1 MFKLTVVDYL
11 RPCEHYCTRWRTTI
25 APFESLEKK
34 FRKTYLSNKSQSLNQ
49 VEGGWD
55 EDGKGLSNW
64 DKWTEDPSH
73 TTDGSS
79 GKVFFSLRKNLSR
92 MERCQRTATTSTRRM
107 CSSQLTW
114 ELASIACPSLGPALS
129 LRVSELSVLR
139 WVSKRFPDGTAK
151 PVGRKVFVEICNL
164 SHIYNH
170 FHSCVGKKDDI
181 DHIK

>member
-1 MFKLTVVDYL
+1 M
-11 RPCEHYCTRWRTTI
+11 WRTTI
-25 APFESLEKK
+25 APFESLGKK

-79 GKVFFSLRKNLSR
+79 GKVFYSLRKNLSR
-92 MERCQRTATTSTRRM
+92 MERCQRTATTSTKRM

-114 ELASIACPSLGPALS
+114 ELASIACPSPGPASS

-139 WVSKRFPDGTAK
+139 WVRSDFDAAIQSFPISVSISINDVHFKRIQGPEYRIPRLKSTYFISGGCLLP
-151 PVGRKVFVEICNL
+151 RL
-164 SHIYNH
+164 L
-170 FHSCVGKKDDI
+170 
-181 DHIK
+181 

>member
-79 GKVFFSLRKNLSR
+79 GKVFFF
-92 MERCQRTATTSTRRM
+92 
-107 CSSQLTW
+107 SSKKSISNGKVSADSYHKYKEDVQL
-114 ELASIACPSLGPALS
+114 AADMGVGVY
-129 LRVSELSVLR
+129 RVSVAWSRIVPEGLGA
-139 WVSKRFPDGTAK
+139 VSPE
-151 PVGRKVFVEICNL
+151 VGLQKIP
-164 SHIYNH
+164 
-170 FHSCVGKKDDI
+170 
-181 DHIK
+181 